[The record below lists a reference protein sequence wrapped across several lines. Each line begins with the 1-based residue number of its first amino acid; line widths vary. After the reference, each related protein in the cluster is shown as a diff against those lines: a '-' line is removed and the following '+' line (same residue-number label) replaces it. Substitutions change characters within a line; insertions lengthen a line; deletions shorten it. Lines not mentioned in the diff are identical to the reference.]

1 MFCLQLRQHY
11 IKPHLKICSC
21 LQWSQALRYRIYDY
35 AGASCN
41 FQDYN
46 GDRKLCGGVYVGD
59 DWGLTLTTTIQ
70 NCEIACFSYAGIFK
84 SPRPRTVIVKNCY
97 VHKVKANGNAPG
109 LGYGCWAQGGF
120 LDPND
125 DGNITYEN
133 VILMIAKQQS
143 TDRDIPITGI

>member
-1 MFCLQLRQHY
+1 MQAVIFR
-11 IKPHLKICSC
+11 
-21 LQWSQALRYRIYDY
+21 LQWRSKI
-35 AGASCN
+35 S
-41 FQDYN
+41 
-46 GDRKLCGGVYVGD
+46 GGVYVGD

-84 SPRPRTVIVKNCY
+84 SPRPRTVIVKSY

-133 VILMIAKQQS
+133 VIFDDCKAAIDGQGYPNNWNINKCSFTQFFLS
-143 TDRDIPITGI
+143 EDINMHNVDFDDCG